1 MIGGVV
7 VNRIA
12 MVLDIIINL
21 FCGAMNCMLVVMDG
35 LDIVLVIVV
44 VVKLVMSLMVDDVV
58 IILMGRVVVN
68 RLAMVLDIII
78 NLFCGAMNCMLVVMD
93 GLDIV
98 LVIVVVVKL
107 VMSLMVDD
115 VVIILMGRVVV
126 NRLVMVLDIIINLFC
141 GAMYCM
147 LVVMDGL
154 DILLIIIVV
163 VKLRM
168 HVLSYFMLVSIV
180 VLGKD
185 MFDDFVL
192 VRGLLRV
199 VMRFSVAVSEI
210 ISATK

>member
-7 VNRIA
+7 VNRI
-12 MVLDIIINL
+12 
-21 FCGAMNCMLVVMDG
+21 
-35 LDIVLVIVV
+35 
-44 VVKLVMSLMVDDVV
+44 
-58 IILMGRVVVN
+58 
-68 RLAMVLDIII
+68 AMVLDIII

-192 VRGLLRV
+192 VRGFLRV

>member
-1 MIGGVV
+1 MHGV
-7 VNRIA
+7 
-12 MVLDIIINL
+12 
-21 FCGAMNCMLVVMDG
+21 FVVMDG

-44 VVKLVMSLMVDDVV
+44 M
-58 IILMGRVVVN
+58 
-68 RLAMVLDIII
+68 
-78 NLFCGAMNCMLVVMD
+78 
-93 GLDIV
+93 
-98 LVIVVVVKL
+98 VKL

>member
-1 MIGGVV
+1 M

-12 MVLDIIINL
+12 
-21 FCGAMNCMLVVMDG
+21 
-35 LDIVLVIVV
+35 
-44 VVKLVMSLMVDDVV
+44 
-58 IILMGRVVVN
+58 
-68 RLAMVLDIII
+68 
-78 NLFCGAMNCMLVVMD
+78 
-93 GLDIV
+93 
-98 LVIVVVVKL
+98 
-107 VMSLMVDD
+107 
-115 VVIILMGRVVV
+115 
-126 NRLVMVLDIIINLFC
+126 MVLDIIINLFC

-192 VRGLLRV
+192 VRGFLRV

>member
-1 MIGGVV
+1 M
-7 VNRIA
+7 NRIA

-21 FCGAMNCMLVVMDG
+21 FCD
-35 LDIVLVIVV
+35 
-44 VVKLVMSLMVDDVV
+44 
-58 IILMGRVVVN
+58 
-68 RLAMVLDIII
+68 
-78 NLFCGAMNCMLVVMD
+78 
-93 GLDIV
+93 
-98 LVIVVVVKL
+98 
-107 VMSLMVDD
+107 
-115 VVIILMGRVVV
+115 
-126 NRLVMVLDIIINLFC
+126 
-141 GAMYCM
+141 AMYCM

>member
-1 MIGGVV
+1 MHGV
-7 VNRIA
+7 
-12 MVLDIIINL
+12 
-21 FCGAMNCMLVVMDG
+21 FVVMDG
-35 LDIVLVIVV
+35 LDIMLVIVMVIKLVVELMVHRVVLSLMVLGSIDWVVENNFTTVRNIISVSKCAMDGVLVIRSWFDVMLVIVV
-44 VVKLVMSLMVDDVV
+44 VVKLVV
-58 IILMGRVVVN
+58 
-68 RLAMVLDIII
+68 
-78 NLFCGAMNCMLVVMD
+78 
-93 GLDIV
+93 
-98 LVIVVVVKL
+98 
-107 VMSLMVDD
+107 SLMVDD

>member
-1 MIGGVV
+1 
-7 VNRIA
+7 
-12 MVLDIIINL
+12 
-21 FCGAMNCMLVVMDG
+21 MLVVMDG

-44 VVKLVMSLMVDDVV
+44 MVKLVMSLMVDDVV

-78 NLFCGAMNCMLVVMD
+78 NLFCGAMN
-93 GLDIV
+93 
-98 LVIVVVVKL
+98 
-107 VMSLMVDD
+107 
-115 VVIILMGRVVV
+115 
-126 NRLVMVLDIIINLFC
+126 
-141 GAMYCM
+141 CM

>member
-1 MIGGVV
+1 
-7 VNRIA
+7 
-12 MVLDIIINL
+12 
-21 FCGAMNCMLVVMDG
+21 
-35 LDIVLVIVV
+35 
-44 VVKLVMSLMVDDVV
+44 
-58 IILMGRVVVN
+58 
-68 RLAMVLDIII
+68 
-78 NLFCGAMNCMLVVMD
+78 MNCMLVVMD

-141 GAMYCM
+141 GAMNCM

>member
-1 MIGGVV
+1 M
-7 VNRIA
+7 
-12 MVLDIIINL
+12 
-21 FCGAMNCMLVVMDG
+21 
-35 LDIVLVIVV
+35 
-44 VVKLVMSLMVDDVV
+44 
-58 IILMGRVVVN
+58 VN

-98 LVIVVVVKL
+98 LVIV
-107 VMSLMVDD
+107 
-115 VVIILMGRVVV
+115 
-126 NRLVMVLDIIINLFC
+126 
-141 GAMYCM
+141 
-147 LVVMDGL
+147 
-154 DILLIIIVV
+154 VV

>member
-1 MIGGVV
+1 MIGG
-7 VNRIA
+7 
-12 MVLDIIINL
+12 
-21 FCGAMNCMLVVMDG
+21 
-35 LDIVLVIVV
+35 
-44 VVKLVMSLMVDDVV
+44 
-58 IILMGRVVVN
+58 VVVN